1 MKKPVL
7 GLDGKELRQIELRD
21 DVFDVR
27 VSEGAVYEA
36 IRSEHANARVGTAST
51 KTRGEVRGSH
61 RKPYRQ
67 KGTGR
72 ARAGRRRSPIWV
84 GGGITFGPR
93 PRSYRSRMPKKAKRL
108 AMKSIL
114 TLKNRDE
121 RLTIVEDFDVE
132 SGKTKDLIKLIEP
145 LASGEKSVIILAD
158 DGAMIKRAGRN
169 IPWLRL
175 LSYNRLRA
183 HDIYYGGNLLIQESA
198 ARKLNE
204 FYAAETGKEG

>member
-7 GLDGKELRQIELRD
+7 GLDGKELRKIELRD

-27 VSEGAVYEA
+27 VSQGAIYEA
-36 IRSEHANARVGTAST
+36 IKNEQANARVGTAST
-51 KTRGEVRGSH
+51 KTRSEVRGSH

-67 KGTGR
+67 KGIGR

-93 PRSYRSRMPKKAKRL
+93 PRSYRYRMPRKAKRL
-108 AMKSIL
+108 AIKSIL

-121 RLTIVEDFDVE
+121 RLKIVEDFDVE
-132 SGKTKDLIKLIEP
+132 SGRTKDLVQLMQP

-158 DGAMIKRAGRN
+158 DGTMIKRAGRN

-204 FYAAETGKEG
+204 FYADKTGKEG